1 MLASQCLSMC
11 DFLQALCRMA
21 ERLSRRSVPRP
32 RRQPALSGSQALR
45 GSRTA
50 AAIPR
55 SPCGDVPRD
64 PALRSAG
71 LPHPGPA
78 DRSTSHFMLL
88 RDARSPAARAA
99 SSCEANQTV
108 IEVRLRVRTSRQ
120 SSMEA
125 GESKMISLE
134 NWFKRGMWWQAL
146 VVVGLMAGCSHRTIV
161 MGRRS
166 DGDANRTDCV
176 AHTSWFTVRCR

>member
-1 MLASQCLSMC
+1 
-11 DFLQALCRMA
+11 
-21 ERLSRRSVPRP
+21 
-32 RRQPALSGSQALR
+32 
-45 GSRTA
+45 
-50 AAIPR
+50 
-55 SPCGDVPRD
+55 
-64 PALRSAG
+64 
-71 LPHPGPA
+71 
-78 DRSTSHFMLL
+78 
-88 RDARSPAARAA
+88 
-99 SSCEANQTV
+99 
-108 IEVRLRVRTSRQ
+108 
-120 SSMEA
+120 MEA